1 MKPRPITLPDDM
13 SPHDTIIEWWY
24 FNGHLADARG
34 RSYAFMDCL
43 FRANITKVNI
53 PYFKNIFARGRAGR
67 FALFAHSVLVDLR
80 AKTAAKDVQNISVA
94 SRDTFKRPLFYANY
108 IDPVSVTGGFLA
120 HEMAETAP
128 GKFHIKTETLD
139 LVMES
144 RRTPMLEGG
153 RGFIT
158 VRERESFYYSLTELK
173 TTGMVRVDM
182 TGDGAADA
190 VSKGQWISVT
200 GRSWMDHQWADA
212 AYAKDTWTW
221 FSIQLENGMDIMC
234 VEYDDGKGKNYVV
247 DILDAQG
254 HAAHGVQAIFAPG
267 ARTWKSKTT
276 KAEYPL
282 AWTITI
288 PDIVSGKDIILTASA
303 SVDDGEI
310 IFGAINY
317 WEGPVVV
324 SAIIGGGTDPAGDKK
339 IKGVGFMELAGY
351 PSDYNYLLLTGQKMN
366 ARMQKEIASRIKNIF
381 G

>member
-1 MKPRPITLPDDM
+1 MKPRPITLPGDM

-34 RSYAFMDCL
+34 RNYAFMDCL
-43 FRANITKVNI
+43 FRANITKVKI
-53 PYFKNIFARGRAGR
+53 PYFKNVFARGKTGHY
-67 FALFAHSVLVDLR
+67 ALFAHSILADLG
-80 AKTAAKDVQNISVA
+80 AKTAAKDVQNISLA

-108 IDPVSVTGGFLA
+108 IDPVSVAGGFVS

-128 GKFHIKTETLD
+128 EKFHIKTETLD

-144 RRTPMLEGG
+144 RRAPMLEGG
-153 RGFIT
+153 QGFIT

-173 TTGMVRVDM
+173 TTGMVRVNAGLGMRDE
-182 TGDGAADA
+182 
-190 VSKGQWISVT
+190 WISVT

-212 AYAKDTWTW
+212 AYANDKWTW

-234 VEYDDGKGKNYVV
+234 VEYDDGKGKDYVV
-247 DILDAQG
+247 NILDAHG
-254 HAAHGVQAIFAPG
+254 RAMHSAHAIFSPG
-267 ARTWKSKTT
+267 AKQWKSKTT

-282 AWTITI
+282 AWMITI
-288 PDIVSGKDIILTASA
+288 PGATPEKDMVLTISA
-303 SVDDGEI
+303 ALDDGEM

-324 SAIIGGGTDPAGDKK
+324 SAVVGGEADGKGGKK

-351 PSDYNYLLLTGQKMN
+351 PSDYNYLLLTGRKVN
-366 ARMQKEIASRIKNIF
+366 ARVQKEIAVRIKNF
-381 G
+381 LG